1 MATEKTLKERTISLS
16 QAWEKQAQRW
26 AMWARKPAHDSY
38 WQFHR
43 DQFFALLPEP
53 GMLVPS
59 LTEGSIKRSRKFAVV
74 RPTFRTATAHKVLRV
89 KTAPA
94 PNDQL
99 QLGFRR
105 VIARYRLA
113 EPDLT
118 YPGLVCASVPA
129 RSTVPDRNGNF
140 RLAID
145 SNERRGALRRDTRA
159 QRQPG
164 EGRDG

>member
-1 MATEKTLKERTISLS
+1 
-16 QAWEKQAQRW
+16 
-26 AMWARKPAHDSY
+26 MWARKPAHDSY

-74 RPTFRTATAHKVLRV
+74 RPTFRTATAHKVLHV

-118 YPGLVCASVPA
+118 YPGRVCASVPA

>member
-1 MATEKTLKERTISLS
+1 M
-16 QAWEKQAQRW
+16 
-26 AMWARKPAHDSY
+26 
-38 WQFHR
+38 
-43 DQFFALLPEP
+43 
-53 GMLVPS
+53 PS

-118 YPGLVCASVPA
+118 YIQAS
-129 RSTVPDRNGNF
+129 S
-140 RLAID
+140 
-145 SNERRGALRRDTRA
+145 ALRYRRDRPPPTEMVISGSRSIA
-159 QRQPG
+159 MSG
-164 EGRDG
+164 AGH

>member
-1 MATEKTLKERTISLS
+1 VAGSRPI
-16 QAWEKQAQRW
+16 
-26 AMWARKPAHDSY
+26 
-38 WQFHR
+38 
-43 DQFFALLPEP
+43 P
-53 GMLVPS
+53 GRVDREHFRAPRGSAVEVPS

-118 YPGLVCASVPA
+118 YIQAS
-129 RSTVPDRNGNF
+129 S
-140 RLAID
+140 
-145 SNERRGALRRDTRA
+145 ALRYRRDRPPPTEMVISGSRSIA
-159 QRQPG
+159 MSG
-164 EGRDG
+164 AGH